1 MKIGIIQASSQKGK
15 NSIIEKCVV
24 EAVPKEYEVINFG
37 VFDNDKVNISY
48 IQIAICIGL
57 LLESKAVDF
66 IITGCSSGQGIML
79 ACNSLPGVICGYV
92 ENVTDA
98 YLFGR
103 INNGN
108 AISYPLGMNWG
119 WTGEI
124 NFRET
129 VKALFCEPLGNGF
142 PPEDAERKKKDS
154 QQLKDM
160 NKLCK
165 KSMLEILPLLDRE
178 NLQTALNYRNVYQYI
193 LENGNNIELMEK
205 IKKYR

>member
-108 AISYPLGMNWG
+108 AISYTLGMNWG